1 MAFLE
6 SLTDEQ
12 AAKQPPLI
20 LEQDGVAAQQRREG
34 GRVRCREFATDGASG
49 LGAKIYSDLLEV
61 RDTALPA
68 LPCPSCGKRMER
80 HRRAGKTFQTRLG
93 SVRVERSYCHCRDY
107 GGGFHQLDRT
117 AKTSEAKAVIC
128 FTADSRDPKTGEPRK
143 DRNSGPAGVW
153 IDSARAVNGV
163 SRISDFAAR
172 PERFVYRNALFRAE
186 ELVVLSG
193 GAPWIRTVCEE
204 ILAGPE
210 MTFILDLFHALDFAA
225 AAVQAVTPDEGER
238 TACVDW
244 IREQL
249 DAGRVELVIA
259 ALMPHRDRPEAVM
272 ACICCYEANADR
284 MQCDPY
290 RKRGLLIG
298 SGVVKSACKQI
309 VGNRFKKA
317 GCRWSKAGA
326 NALFAKRSRPKTFAG
341 PTSSIGGLA
350 APQPPDQATVSR
362 GG

>member
-1 MAFLE
+1 M
-6 SLTDEQ
+6 
-12 AAKQPPLI
+12 
-20 LEQDGVAAQQRREG
+20 
-34 GRVRCREFATDGASG
+34 
-49 LGAKIYSDLLEV
+49 
-61 RDTALPA
+61 
-68 LPCPSCGKRMER
+68 
-80 HRRAGKTFQTRLG
+80 
-93 SVRVERSYCHCRDY
+93 
-107 GGGFHQLDRT
+107 
-117 AKTSEAKAVIC
+117 
-128 FTADSRDPKTGEPRK
+128 
-143 DRNSGPAGVW
+143 
-153 IDSARAVNGV
+153 NGV
-163 SRISDFAAR
+163 SQISDFAAR
-172 PERFVYRNALFRAE
+172 PERFVYRNALFSAE

-193 GAPWIRTVCEE
+193 GAPWIRIVREE

-238 TACVDW
+238 MACMDW

-341 PTSSIGGLA
+341 PTSSIGRRLA
-350 APQPPDQATVSR
+350 AQYRSRDDRRIMRCTGPRTLTRRVPQSAIQSPKKLVHTIVRKMETVINV
-362 GG
+362 